1 MTALLKAESI
11 RKSYGGVPVLHD
23 GRIEL
28 QAGSVHAL
36 CGGNGAGKST
46 FLNILM
52 GLESPDGGRIWLNG
66 SEVRISSSAA
76 ALAAGISIIT
86 QELSPLLD
94 MTVAENL
101 YVGREPRRGGW
112 FVDRRGMEERAA
124 ALLERLNFQV
134 DPRVKMRKL
143 SLGQIQ
149 LVEIAKA
156 IDQNSSILIMDE
168 PTSAIGEKETA
179 VLFDAI
185 ARLKAQ
191 GAGIIYVSHRLSE
204 LFSIADE
211 YTVFRDGRFT
221 QTGQIKDIDRD
232 ELIRLIVGRS
242 LVNHQRSVA
251 DAAKPTVLD
260 VKGFSRAG
268 EFEDIDLSI
277 KSGEILGLYGLM
289 GAGRSE
295 FASALYGISRRDRGS
310 ISIDGRPVGIGSPR
324 DALDHGMAMI
334 TEDRKATGLILM
346 QGIRNNIS
354 LTSLP
359 AVSRW
364 SFVDQRKENAVADRM
379 IARFEIKLRDRDQPV
394 RQLSGGNQQKVL
406 FARSLTT
413 APKILICDEPT
424 RGVDEG
430 AKREIHVFLSE
441 FAAQGNAVLMI
452 SSEIPEILAGC
463 DRVVVFRRGRR
474 VAEAP
479 AAQTT
484 PEQLLHWAS

>member
-1 MTALLKAESI
+1 MSALLKAEGI
-11 RKSYGGVPVLHD
+11 RKSYDGVPALYD

-28 QAGSVHAL
+28 RAGSVHSL

-52 GLESPDGGRIWLNG
+52 GLASPDAGRIWLKG
-66 SEVRISSSAA
+66 RETRISSSAS

-94 MTVAENL
+94 MTVAENI
-101 YVGREPRRGGW
+101 YVGREPRRARW
-112 FVDRRGMEERAA
+112 FVDRRTMEGKAA
-124 ALLERLNFQV
+124 ALLDRLKFQV
-134 DPRVKMRKL
+134 DPRARMRRL

-185 ARLKAQ
+185 ALLKAQ
-191 GAGIIYVSHRLSE
+191 GVGIIYVSHRLSE

-211 YTVFRDGRFT
+211 YTVFRDGRFIESGT
-221 QTGQIKDIDRD
+221 MADIDRN
-232 ELIRLIVGRS
+232 ELIRLIVGRN
-242 LVNHQRSVA
+242 LVDHQRSVDEA
-251 DAAKPTVLD
+251 LKPTMLE
-260 VKGFSRAG
+260 VKGFTRAG
-268 EFEDIDLSI
+268 EFEDINLFI
-277 KSGEILGLYGLM
+277 QSGEILGLYGLL

-310 ISIDGRPVGIGSPR
+310 LFIEGSPVEI
-324 DALDHGMAMI
+324 DSPKSALDHGMAMI
-334 TEDRKATGLILM
+334 TEDRKSTGLILT

-364 SFVDQRKENAVADRM
+364 SFIDEQKENAAADRM
-379 IARFEIKLRDRDQPV
+379 IQRFDIKLRDREQPV

-413 APKILICDEPT
+413 SPKILICDEPT

-430 AKREIHVFLSE
+430 AKREIHAFLAE
-441 FAAQGNAVLMI
+441 FATQGNAVLMI
-452 SSEIPEILAGC
+452 SSEIPEILANC
-463 DRVVVFRRGRR
+463 HRVVVFRHGKQ
-474 VAEAP
+474 VAESS
-479 AAQTT
+479 AAKTT
-484 PEQLLHWAS
+484 QEQLLHWAS